1 MLYAARWPWRW
12 ACWAVIGVSSPGRV
26 RSGTAAASPTAYTSG
41 YPGTVRYSSTTSRP
55 RSVLRPLLVAATAGG
70 PGGGEVLGML
80 ALAGHAHVRVRHPR
94 SMILADPTSHR
105 SVQDAL
111 AAFDHRAG

>member
-1 MLYAARWPWRW
+1 
-12 ACWAVIGVSSPGRV
+12 
-26 RSGTAAASPTAYTSG
+26 
-41 YPGTVRYSSTTSRP
+41 
-55 RSVLRPLLVAATAGG
+55 
-70 PGGGEVLGML
+70 ML